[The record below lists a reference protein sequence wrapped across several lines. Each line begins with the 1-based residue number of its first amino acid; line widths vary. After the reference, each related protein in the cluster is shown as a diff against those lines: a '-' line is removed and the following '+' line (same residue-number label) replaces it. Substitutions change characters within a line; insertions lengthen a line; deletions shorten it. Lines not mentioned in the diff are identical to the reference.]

1 MLIIEKNP
9 KQRPQKKI
17 EGLFYKGGVPGTP
30 KIMPLSLQL
39 GILSCPLCQL
49 FIW

>member
-30 KIMPLSLQL
+30 KIMPLVITSVYLVYQYTL
-39 GILSCPLCQL
+39 KI
-49 FIW
+49 FR